1 MNMDVN
7 VNVNKGEGP
16 NAESFD
22 LLAGQLRY
30 AQTRGQNFLEDLVT
44 RFERALP
51 GSVRV
56 VRQWRILGGKIT
68 EIDLDLGAIRYR
80 ILSPRPPI
88 YTVSRQQVVHGIA
101 VGTAET
107 LAPTTWTDALVTDL
121 TRHVEATGAATHTL
135 RHLLE
140 G

>member
-1 MNMDVN
+1 MD
-7 VNVNKGEGP
+7 E

-30 AQTRGQNFLEDLVT
+30 AQTRGQNFLQDLVT
-44 RFERALP
+44 RFERA
-51 GSVRV
+51 
-56 VRQWRILGGKIT
+56 
-68 EIDLDLGAIRYR
+68 
-80 ILSPRPPI
+80 I

-107 LAPTTWTDALVTDL
+107 LAPATWTDALVTDL
-121 TRHVEATGAATHTL
+121 AQHVAETGAATHTL

>member
-1 MNMDVN
+1 M
-7 VNVNKGEGP
+7 E
-16 NAESFD
+16 AESFD

-30 AQTRGQNFLEDLVT
+30 AQERGRDFLEDLVT

-68 EIDLDLGAIRYR
+68 EIDLDLGAVRYR
-80 ILSPRPPI
+80 VLSPRLPA

-101 VGTAET
+101 VGTAEA
-107 LAPTTWTDALVTDL
+107 LPPAMWVDALVADL
-121 TRHVEATGAATHTL
+121 AQHVETMGAATHTL
-135 RHLLE
+135 RNLLE

>member
-1 MNMDVN
+1 MDQ
-7 VNVNKGEGP
+7 

-22 LLAGQLRY
+22 LLTGQLRY
-30 AQTRGQNFLEDLVT
+30 AQERGRDFLENLVT

-68 EIDLDLGAIRYR
+68 EIDLDLGVVRYR
-80 ILSPRPPI
+80 VLSPRPPA
-88 YTVSRQQVVHGIA
+88 YTVSRQPVVHGIA

-107 LAPTTWTDALVTDL
+107 LSPATWVEALVADL
-121 TRHVEATGAATHTL
+121 AEHVETTGAASHTL
-135 RHLLE
+135 RNLLE